1 MVFYLLRQDKCQ
13 INVFFR
19 ICFCVWWSNDNV
31 NEARATTND
40 WSYILRRIFSS
51 RLLCAPKYRT
61 TGKIE
66 CQFHLRNNGKQ
77 DYLVLKWRT
86 PLDGLRSDCL
96 TVTTNGKK
104 LQYDG
109 IYPKRSA
116 PGPDQYLLV
125 KAGQTVSSTFDVSD
139 AYDMTKAG
147 LYSIA
152 VDTYLEYVAGRLS
165 DVRFTQTEIE
175 HLSSPAVSYEIS
187 KGSFIEG
194 TFSERARPL
203 KRTNQYSMRGSSS
216 EDGSCPKLEHFV
228 GVAPEALKLE
238 TKKAFEAAVQNMKS
252 AIKCLKDN
260 PAKGKPWFG
269 TATEDAKILLKK
281 TVAIVDG
288 NWHKTFHFG
297 GDECSNETLA
307 YSFHGA
313 CTFYLCKLFS
323 EQKTDT
329 GYYSKMGIIV
339 HELTHAISNT
349 TDDEHGPIRV
359 QKLAKASP
367 KRAALNGA
375 NFAHFVESLT
385 ISKSCKSF

>member
-1 MVFYLLRQDKCQ
+1 M
-13 INVFFR
+13 
-19 ICFCVWWSNDNV
+19 WWSNDNV

-216 EDGSCPKLEHFV
+216 EDESCPKLEHFV

-281 TVAIVDG
+281 TVAIVDD